1 MPAAITTPLNDEI
14 SALKRLL
21 DEERAKNKT
30 LHQELKIEKH
40 RLAETRNKLLP
51 LLPKLHVSVDK
62 VKASFES
69 LCQDIE
75 GLVDDN
81 CRELQGLKRRIE
93 QGSWTVSDL
102 RSLERNLLEDD
113 IELSEQFPDA
123 SSYIIT
129 HAIFAMLFDAF
140 LEDQRWLP
148 GMPTHEAALLNDI
161 VIGLKASTSTQG

>member
-1 MPAAITTPLNDEI
+1 ML
-14 SALKRLL
+14 ALKRLL
-21 DEERAKNKT
+21 DEERAKNQR
-30 LHQELKIEKH
+30 LGQELQTEKN
-40 RLAETRNKLLP
+40 RLAETRTKLVR
-51 LLPKLHVSVDK
+51 LLPKPNVSVDK

-75 GLVDDN
+75 GLVADN
-81 CRELQGLKRRIE
+81 CGELQGLKTRTE
-93 QGSWTVSDL
+93 QGSWTGSDL

-148 GMPTHEAALLNDI
+148 GMPTREAALLNDV
-161 VIGLKASTSTQG
+161 VIGLKASTSARG